1 MRMRVLDCDDCED
14 EDDGDEDEVE
24 LKWGTKVQE
33 GVKVLCWHSHSPPLR
48 FARGGGIIIIIG
60 ITRIIRIS
68 VIMFIVIIITMIT
81 ICCPGMTEE
90 S

>member
-1 MRMRVLDCDDCED
+1 MMRLRLRMSVLDFDDCKD

-48 FARGGGIIIIIG
+48 FARGGGIIMIMG
-60 ITRIIRIS
+60 ITRIITIIRIL
-68 VIMFIVIIITMIT
+68 
-81 ICCPGMTEE
+81 
-90 S
+90 

>member
-1 MRMRVLDCDDCED
+1 MSVLDFDDCED

-33 GVKVLCWHSHSPPLR
+33 GVKVLCWHSHSPPLC
-48 FARGGGIIIIIG
+48 FARGGGIIMIIG
-60 ITRIIRIS
+60 ITGIIT
-68 VIMFIVIIITMIT
+68 IMFIVIIITMIT

>member
-1 MRMRVLDCDDCED
+1 MMRLRLRMSVLDFDDCED

-48 FARGGGIIIIIG
+48 FARGGGIIMIFVIII
-60 ITRIIRIS
+60 ITRIITIIRIL
-68 VIMFIVIIITMIT
+68 
-81 ICCPGMTEE
+81 
-90 S
+90 